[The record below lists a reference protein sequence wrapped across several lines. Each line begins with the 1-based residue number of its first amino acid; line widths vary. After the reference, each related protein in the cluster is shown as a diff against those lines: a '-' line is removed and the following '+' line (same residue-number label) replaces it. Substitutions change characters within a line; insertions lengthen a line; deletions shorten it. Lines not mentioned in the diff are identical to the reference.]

1 MCEVSCCESLPS
13 RECMGH
19 PLALT
24 AVLRCVQAQPTP
36 PCPLVTLNT
45 LLSSPPLLQSHA
57 EGTDRFLLDGFP
69 RTAQQAAAL
78 DAIADVKLAVNLG
91 LREEVRA
98 TGLQGLGSKC

>member
-1 MCEVSCCESLPS
+1 MHAGAADPTLSSCYSE
-13 RECMGH
+13 H
-19 PLALT
+19 LAFL
-24 AVLRCVQAQPTP
+24 
-36 PCPLVTLNT
+36 
-45 LLSSPPLLQSHA
+45 SPPLLQSHA

-98 TGLQGLGSKC
+98 TGLQGVGSEC